1 MAGMSNYLEENFLNW
16 MYRRSTWT
24 LADPYLRLYST
35 TPTDLEA
42 NPPTGG
48 TEMVGTGYT
57 QYGQLAARGA
67 TNWEVVSETNGYT
80 AQNKL
85 TAAFSWANNSDW
97 PIINGA
103 GLFDGALVGSNF
115 LWGGALTTPRDP
127 ASGDT
132 ARFAAGAIKLRLDVT
147 TAAGLNNTAKQAL
160 LNHLVIADQSAAATR
175 TPATVYVAVYTSAT
189 ALNQY
194 TGASGTEVSTSG
206 TNYARLAI
214 TSSTAW
220 HAAASVGTG
229 YHIHN
234 NVMNGWSAA
243 GTAWGT
249 CRYVAL
255 VDTASGAI
263 GNYYAIKQLTGDIQI
278 DAGDTFSIAADAW
291 SISLDE
297 SN

>member
-1 MAGMSNYLEENFLNW
+1 MAGMSNYLEQNFLDW
-16 MYRRSTWT
+16 YFRRATW
-24 LADPYLRLYST
+24 DPGDPKVKLWTT

-42 NPPTGG
+42 GTGG
-48 TEMVGTGYT
+48 TELTGTGYAAN
-57 QYGQLAARGA
+57 GQAAARGA
-67 TNWEVVSETNGYT
+67 TNWEVVVLTNGMCL
-80 AQNKL
+80 QNKL
-85 TAAFSWANNSDW
+85 TAAFSWSVGSDW
-97 PIINGA
+97 AQVNGA
-103 GLFDGALVGSNF
+103 SLQSSADTYM
-115 LWGGALTTPRDP
+115 WGGGLTTPRDP

-132 ARFAAGAIKLRLDVT
+132 MRFAAGAIALKLDTT
-147 TAAGLNNTAKQAL
+147 TAAGITTEAKTAMLQ
-160 LNHLVIADQSAAATR
+160 HLGIADQSAANR
-175 TPATVYVAVYTSAT
+175 VPATAYIAVYTSAT
-189 ALNQY
+189 ALNCY

-229 YHIHN
+229 YHVHN
-234 NVMNGWSAA
+234 ASAFNGFSAA

-255 VDTASGAI
+255 VDTANGAI
-263 GNYYAIKQLTGDIQI
+263 GHYYAAKQLTGDIVI
-278 DAGDTFSIAADAW
+278 DAGDTFSIAADGW

>member
-1 MAGMSNYLEENFLNW
+1 M
-16 MYRRSTWT
+16 
-24 LADPYLRLYST
+24 
-35 TPTDLEA
+35 
-42 NPPTGG
+42 
-48 TEMVGTGYT
+48 
-57 QYGQLAARGA
+57 
-67 TNWEVVSETNGYT
+67 
-80 AQNKL
+80 
-85 TAAFSWANNSDW
+85 
-97 PIINGA
+97 
-103 GLFDGALVGSNF
+103 
-115 LWGGALTTPRDP
+115 
-127 ASGDT
+127 
-132 ARFAAGAIKLRLDVT
+132 T
-147 TAAGLNNTAKQAL
+147 TAAGLNNTAKQCL

-175 TPATVYVAVYTSAT
+175 TPATVYVAVYTSAS

-214 TSSTAW
+214 TSSTQW
-220 HAAASVGTG
+220 KAAASSGTG
-229 YHIHN
+229 YKILN
-234 NVMNGWSAA
+234 NAITGFAAA

-278 DAGDTFSIAADAW
+278 DAGDTFSIAVDAW

>member
-1 MAGMSNYLEENFLNW
+1 MSNYLEENFLNW

-48 TEMVGTGYT
+48 TEMIGTGYT
-57 QYGQLAARGA
+57 QYGQLAARGS

-97 PIINGA
+97 PAINGG
-103 GLFDGALVGSNF
+103 GLFDGNLVGSNF

-132 ARFAAGAIKLRLDVT
+132 ARFAAAAIKLRLDVT
-147 TAAGLNNTAKQAL
+147 TAAGLNNTAKQCL
-160 LNHLVIADQSAAATR
+160 LNHLVISDQSAAATR
-175 TPATVYVAVYTSAT
+175 TPATAYVAVYTSAT

-214 TSSTAW
+214 TSSTQW

-255 VDTASGAI
+255 VDTSAGAI
-263 GNYYAIKQLTGDIQI
+263 GNYYAIKQLTGDIVI
-278 DAGDTFSIAADAW
+278 DAGDTFSVAADAW
-291 SISLDE
+291 SISIDE

>member
-1 MAGMSNYLEENFLNW
+1 MAGMSDYLEQNFLDW
-16 MYRRSTWT
+16 MYRRATW
-24 LADPYLRLYST
+24 DPGDPKVKLWTT

-42 NPPTGG
+42 GTGG
-48 TEMVGTGYT
+48 TELTGTGYAAN
-57 QYGQLAARGA
+57 GQSAARGA

-80 AQNKL
+80 LQNKL
-85 TAAFSWANNSDW
+85 TSAFSWSVGSDW
-97 PIINGA
+97 ATVNGA
-103 GLFDGALVGSNF
+103 SLQSSGNTFM
-115 LWGGALTTPRDP
+115 WGKALTTPRDP

-132 ARFAAGAIKLRLDVT
+132 MRFAAAAFQLKLDTT
-147 TAAGLNNTAKQAL
+147 TAAGLNNTAKQCL
-160 LNHLVIADQSAAATR
+160 LNHLGIADQSAAATR
-175 TPATVYVAVYTSAT
+175 TPATVYIAVYTSAT

-206 TNYARLAI
+206 TNYARLAV

-234 NVMNGWSAA
+234 SSAFNGFSAA
-243 GTAWGT
+243 GTAWGA

-255 VDTASGAI
+255 VDTANGAI

-278 DAGDTFSIAADAW
+278 DAGDTFSIAAGAW